1 MYIHMCMRMQT
12 YSNSARGGEAHC
24 AVASSFGAM
33 RLAIACPKYI
43 IVRIRLNSVR
53 NDTSTYMHV
62 WGSMNTESIQI
73 NKCITVP
80 TGEHRNSLP
89 MPTFVLDSTAGAST
103 TEFVAAASL
112 FWVNFDA
119 NLLQDVPS
127 MSSERNAP
135 CGLSENARCVC
146 FRVNLMAWFMDIP
159 HLLLLARTALGVE
172 LDTNCEQKF
181 AHTCWRTSCLRNYHG
196 VLLARMRSG
205 DTGVAL
211 SVVEGFG
218 SRPMERWKKRGM
230 IMHVWGYKGGARCW
244 ARVQM
249 TRHVN
254 MSRDACGG
262 ACSWCISMQLN
273 EL

>member
-1 MYIHMCMRMQT
+1 MYIHMCMCMQT

-24 AVASSFGAM
+24 AVASSLGAM
-33 RLAIACPKYI
+33 RLTIACPKYI
-43 IVRIRLNSVR
+43 IVRIRSNSAR

-73 NKCITVP
+73 HKCITVP

-119 NLLQDVPS
+119 NLLQDVQS
-127 MSSERNAP
+127 MSSKRNAP

-146 FRVNLMAWFMDIP
+146 FRVNLVAWFIDIP
-159 HLLLLARTALGVE
+159 HLLRLGVE

-181 AHTCWRTSCLRNYHG
+181 AHTCWRTSCQRSYRV
-196 VLLARMRSG
+196 VLLACMRSG

-218 SRPMERWKKRGM
+218 SRPMQRWKKTGM
-230 IMHVWGYKGGARCW
+230 IMHVWGCRGGARCW
-244 ARVQM
+244 VRVQI
-249 TRHVN
+249 TRHIC
-254 MSRDACGG
+254 A
-262 ACSWCISMQLN
+262 
-273 EL
+273 